1 MGWLEVA
8 GLWHSSASA
17 RMYPPDPNA
26 PHQHGMNPQGYGMSP
41 QGYGVAESPT
51 FCPEC
56 GAPIQF
62 RGTTVSAVCEYC
74 NSTVVRTGVDVRLIG
89 KVSALTDNGS
99 PIVLNARGQYS
110 GVPFVVEGRLQVQY
124 ERGIWNEWFLSFADG
139 TIGWL
144 ADAQAQFA
152 VLRPISPALVA
163 DKVPAFASLEP
174 GMVLVVAD
182 RQVVVV
188 DARGAA
194 YRGAEG
200 LLPFE
205 AVPGMTFYG
214 ADLRGYEGEFITLD
228 WGNDP
233 NHQRPI
239 PYMGRSVSLAEIKLF
254 PLRRF
259 EGWPPAQ
266 APR

>member
-1 MGWLEVA
+1 
-8 GLWHSSASA
+8 
-17 RMYPPDPNA
+17 MYPPDPNA
-26 PHQHGMNPQGYGMSP
+26 HHQHGIGQQAYGL
-41 QGYGVAESPT
+41 AEQQT

-56 GAPIQF
+56 GATIQF

-74 NSTVVRTGVDVRLIG
+74 DSTVVRTGVDVRLIG

-99 PIVLNARGQYS
+99 PILLHAKGQFG
-110 GVPFVVEGRLQVQY
+110 GVPFMIEGRLQVQY

-139 TIGWL
+139 TTGWL

-152 VLRPISPALVA
+152 IVRPINPATVA

-174 GMVLVVAD
+174 GMTFTIAD
-182 RQVVVV
+182 RQAVVV
-188 DARGAA
+188 DARGAG

-205 AVPGMTFYG
+205 AVPGMTFYA
-214 ADLRGYEGEFITLD
+214 ADLRGFEGEFITLD

-233 NHQRPI
+233 NHQRPT
-239 PYMGRSVSLAEIKLF
+239 PYLGQAVSLAEIKLF

-259 EGWPPAQ
+259 EGWPSAP